1 MNELVKRETGTV
13 SDIFR
18 KDSFLLDIPQ
28 IKEIFLMQI
37 HIAGSRYIRNIEE
50 IFKELYDGEKLR
62 LIREPDNPH
71 DELAVRIEDSKG
83 RKLGYIYRHEN
94 EAIANL
100 LDAGKNIYGI
110 LKFPEIGEDGEYL
123 SRFNENCIP
132 VDLYMRD

>member
-1 MNELVKRETGTV
+1 M
-13 SDIFR
+13 
-18 KDSFLLDIPQ
+18 
-28 IKEIFLMQI
+28 
-37 HIAGSRYIRNIEE
+37 
-50 IFKELYDGEKLR
+50 
-62 LIREPDNPH
+62 
-71 DELAVRIEDSKG
+71 LAVRIEDSKG